1 MVIIDQLSEMV
12 FPSSGGTSGAE
23 AMRGTAP
30 GPSPFKYTATAR
42 QALHITGGSITAI
55 SYARGPIVLALGLVT
70 GGQLLELNAGDA
82 VTITYLTTPTLTVIP
97 R

>member
-1 MVIIDQLSEMV
+1 MAITDQLSEMV
-12 FPSSGGTSGAE
+12 FPLTGSTGSTE
-23 AMRGTAP
+23 AMRSITP
-30 GPSPFKYTATAR
+30 GASPFKYTATSR